1 MHAGKLSECI
11 NGHHFK
17 PKIQKSKKFW
27 EEVQV
32 STLNGEGTLPP
43 HNSPYAGAFS
53 STTHLSNG
61 YASGPSGGDGP
72 CIAYCSTVPV

>member
-27 EEVQV
+27 EEAQV

-43 HNSPYAGAFS
+43 HNSPYAGAAPRPTFQMGMLVGQVGV
-53 STTHLSNG
+53 T
-61 YASGPSGGDGP
+61 GP